1 MAQETKS
8 ADALPF
14 IVISGPPGAGKT
26 VDIMR
31 AVATEAVVAAV
42 PGALKPIEPLLGIKP
57 KMEYRA
63 PTIEDAI
70 KGLTEIKRIAGKK
83 NAPTWYVADEFSY
96 MAERTAIRLERKHSG
111 YKFWGKLRD
120 VCINFRDAARDAGV
134 GVIVN
139 CWDQPP
145 QTKASGK
152 FVRGGPRL
160 PGDMPEQFPGIADYV
175 FLAAHDM
182 SCIPWPWSYRTR
194 GDTQWALKDR
204 TDQTPDPSPMNLGAI
219 LRFSGY
225 TLNYPEAMRSLEP
238 VVSELAASYAGM
250 DTGAALAHAQGFY
263 PQLINAGVDPRY
275 AKWALTDARDRGA
288 LMRARNIKLSAY
300 C

>member
-1 MAQETKS
+1 MPGKVNS

-26 VDIMR
+26 VDVMR
-31 AVATEAVVAAV
+31 AVGIDAVVAAA
-42 PGALKPIEPLLGIKP
+42 PGALKPLMPLLGITP
-57 KMEYRA
+57 RAEYSA
-63 PTIEDAI
+63 ATIEDAI
-70 KGLTEIKRIAGKK
+70 KGLQEIRTISGKK
-83 NAPTWYVADEFSY
+83 NAPRWYVADEFSY
-96 MAERTAIRLERKHSG
+96 MAERTAMILERKHSG
-111 YKFWGKLRD
+111 FKFWGKLRD
-120 VCINFRDAARDAGV
+120 VCTRFRDAARDAGV

-182 SCIPWPWSYRTR
+182 AYTPWPWCYRTR

-219 LRFSGY
+219 LRESGY
-225 TLNYPEAMRSLEP
+225 KLHYPEQMRKLEP
-238 VVSELAASYAGM
+238 VIADLAATYAQADM
-250 DTGAALAHAQGFY
+250 SAALAHAQGFY
-263 PQLINAGVDPRY
+263 PQLLKAGVDPRY
-275 AKWALTDARDRGA
+275 AKWALTDARDRGT
-288 LMRARNIKLSAY
+288 LRRARTIKMSAY